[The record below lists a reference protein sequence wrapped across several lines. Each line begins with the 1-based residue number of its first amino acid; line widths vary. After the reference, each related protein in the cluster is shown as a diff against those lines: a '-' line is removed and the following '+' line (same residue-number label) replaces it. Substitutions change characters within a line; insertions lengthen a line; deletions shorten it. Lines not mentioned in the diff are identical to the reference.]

1 MEWKDISSHSRLA
14 VDKTPHTFSSHCGP
28 VRLIVLSKHLHYPGK
43 WVGAAYPLFDIH
55 ELKATTLEEAK
66 AEVAQAALKW
76 IETAQKYLNL

>member
-1 MEWKDISSHSRLA
+1 
-14 VDKTPHTFSSHCGP
+14 
-28 VRLIVLSKHLHYPGK
+28 VLSKHLHYPGK